1 MAPPPG
7 EQPAAAPQTSAPQT
21 SAPPPSVPEVPVAP
35 MSPPAPAAR
44 DHKWGF
50 GAFLF
55 VFAVFVLSAVVI
67 GAVMGL
73 AGPDSTDSV
82 AVILIGTI
90 VPTALA
96 TAATLL
102 VTVVRGNGPKIDL
115 KLSYNRDDLR
125 VGLKFGLIGL
135 VCTTVAAGI
144 WTRIVGE
151 SNATSALGQLVDNQA
166 MPTAAAVTI
175 FVYVWLVGP
184 LFEEIMY
191 RGLLWGA
198 LERLKWGRWAVFGLT
213 TVIFAVSHL
222 EPLRTSLL
230 LVIGIPIGLARLYTG
245 RLGASVVAHQVNNF
259 LPALA
264 VLLISL
270 GVMQP

>member
-1 MAPPPG
+1 MAPPPPG
-7 EQPAAAPQTSAPQT
+7 EPTATPTTPSLPAVT
-21 SAPPPSVPEVPVAP
+21 PSPT
-35 MSPPAPAAR
+35 R
-44 DHKWGF
+44 DHRWGF

-67 GAVMGL
+67 NALIGM
-73 AGPDSTDSV
+73 AGPERTDSV
-82 AVILIGTI
+82 AVILVGTI

-96 TAATLL
+96 TLATLL
-102 VTVVRGNGPKIDL
+102 VTKVRGNGPRIDL
-115 KLSYNRDDLR
+115 KLSYNRADLR
-125 VGLKFGLIGL
+125 AGFKFGLIGL
-135 VCTTVAAGI
+135 VCTTIAAGI
-144 WTRIVGE
+144 WTRVVGE
-151 SNATSALGQLVDNQA
+151 ENATSSLGALVDNQK
-166 MPTAAAVTI
+166 MPVAAAIVL
-175 FVYVWLVGP
+175 FLYVWLVGP
-184 LFEEIMY
+184 LFEEVIY

-198 LERLKWGRWAVFGLT
+198 LERLRWGRWAVFALT

-245 RLGASVVAHQVNNF
+245 RLGASIVTHQFNNF

-270 GVMQP
+270 GVMK